1 MNNKDGS
8 NLIFLIGL
16 PRSGTTLLQ
25 VLLGQNP
32 EIFTYSES
40 WVLLPLVFGVKN
52 GGMIAPSFGMN
63 IYRTAIQD
71 LLSQSESEEAYLVAV
86 RSMACQLY
94 QSCLDASG
102 KKIFL
107 DKTPKYYQIMT
118 DIPKIFPKAKII
130 VLLRNPL
137 AVLSSITRTWFGGK
151 CSSILSNLVHLH
163 SVFIGP
169 KAVSEGIEEIKGKCY
184 VVKYED
190 LVENPEKELT
200 QLCDYIGIDYSEE
213 MLSYTFRERD
223 YGRLGDR
230 KGIAQHSKPSTES
243 TSKWVN
249 VFQEYSN
256 YIFAKNYLKYLGTD
270 LFSNLGYDY
279 KETEEKISLKWNQHS
294 SFNKILKKTSFFLNC
309 LKTSLKGT
317 ITSILSSGYHGWA
330 SNWEIFYPTFPPK
343 IPDFPKQEISLNYPI
358 ISTVKPRI
366 PITQYWEKIN
376 QID

>member
-1 MNNKDGS
+1 MKKEEIDQKFEEIVN
-8 NLIFLIGL
+8 F
-16 PRSGTTLLQ
+16 SGI
-25 VLLGQNP
+25 
-32 EIFTYSES
+32 EKFIE
-40 WVLLPLVFGVKN
+40 
-52 GGMIAPSFGMN
+52 
-63 IYRTAIQD
+63 
-71 LLSQSESEEAYLVAV
+71 
-86 RSMACQLY
+86 
-94 QSCLDASG
+94 
-102 KKIFL
+102 
-107 DKTPKYYQIMT
+107 TPIKY
-118 DIPKIFPKAKII
+118 A
-130 VLLRNPL
+130 R
-137 AVLSSITRTWFGGK
+137 AR
-151 CSSILSNLVHLH
+151 
-163 SVFIGP
+163 VFIGP

-184 VVKYED
+184 IVKYEE

-343 IPDFPKQEISLNYPI
+343 IPDFPK
-358 ISTVKPRI
+358 
-366 PITQYWEKIN
+366 
-376 QID
+376 